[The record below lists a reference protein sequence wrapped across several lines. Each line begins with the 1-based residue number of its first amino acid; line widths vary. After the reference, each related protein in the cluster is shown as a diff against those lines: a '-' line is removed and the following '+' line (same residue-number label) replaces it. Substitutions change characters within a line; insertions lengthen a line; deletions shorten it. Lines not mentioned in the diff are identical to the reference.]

1 MRSVSSGLVL
11 NCNRKAKNPNDR
23 VGSVF
28 HGHHAPIYGLRRN
41 PFFPKYFLSMG
52 DWSARLW
59 NEDLKTPLIHTAYTQ
74 TDIRGGAWSPTRPAV
89 FYLIRADGSLD
100 IWDLCYKSTAP
111 TLSVRRLGRASS
123 RGRFCHAGSRQEYWS
138 VIFCDAREWSTLRRG
153 ISRRRCDD
161 SGTQFE
167 LCRSLFDRKAGR
179 RSSDVFLR

>member
-1 MRSVSSGLVL
+1 MIGTEQGRSATRTTADRRPLTRSLRPGLVL

-59 NEDLKTPLIHTAYTQ
+59 NEDLKTPLIHTAYAK
-74 TDIRGGAWSPTRPAV
+74 TDVRGGSWSPTRPAV

-111 TLSVRRLGRASS
+111 TLSVRRLVRVSS
-123 RGRFCHAGSRQEYWS
+123 WR
-138 VIFCDAREWSTLRRG
+138 
-153 ISRRRCDD
+153 
-161 SGTQFE
+161 
-167 LCRSLFDRKAGR
+167 
-179 RSSDVFLR
+179 